1 MIIWDVSVIKILK
14 NEIVMVFN
22 DICKLWIKFF
32 VVIWINLNFKIV
44 WLLFLYK
51 IMNREESNVKLIFI
65 VIKIVVI
72 LNWVLLNINKKINIK
87 IVI

>member
-22 DICKLWIKFF
+22 EICKLWIKFF